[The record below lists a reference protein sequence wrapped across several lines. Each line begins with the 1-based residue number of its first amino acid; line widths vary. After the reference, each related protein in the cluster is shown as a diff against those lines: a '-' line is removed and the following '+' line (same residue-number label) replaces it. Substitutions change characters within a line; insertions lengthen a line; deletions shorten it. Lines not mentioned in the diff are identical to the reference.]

1 MSSHP
6 WAIYP
11 IPIAWLPR
19 AGLQGLG
26 GTVWA
31 TTGGNP
37 GGCPLLSTGS
47 TGVPPPGTS
56 SGWASTGAEL
66 RRPAQGLRVSL
77 GLGHRDHLNPT
88 RPGPPARSL
97 KSPPS
102 FSGYLKPLTIP
113 HFGEDE
119 GGCSPRGPPSPAAPA
134 LCLTPQNPTGCVF
147 PSLSTQKGFPSC
159 PFSSILNSLFP
170 FPLGMMAKGL

>member
-88 RPGPPARSL
+88 RPGPPARSATCGHQ
-97 KSPPS
+97 PPREPGVHPAS
-102 FSGYLKPLTIP
+102 AAQGGQDSLWRRQWTGACPGGVTPGSWPLHASRLRTRGGHLRPPPP
-113 HFGEDE
+113 HRPHGH
-119 GGCSPRGPPSPAAPA
+119 PP
-134 LCLTPQNPTGCVF
+134 
-147 PSLSTQKGFPSC
+147 
-159 PFSSILNSLFP
+159 
-170 FPLGMMAKGL
+170 